1 LFYSGLMVAL
11 LSVRELTLPLLM
23 DGGKTPVISTL
34 VFQLQS
40 NGNHD
45 VAAAV
50 AIYMIA
56 ILIVL
61 VLLLSSVP
69 RAGLRYEQ
77 AGRPEHRRA
86 ASSGRALARATSK

>member
-1 LFYSGLMVAL
+1 M
-11 LSVRELTLPLLM
+11 TLPLLM
-23 DGGKTPVISTL
+23 DGGKTPVLSTL

-69 RAGLRYEQ
+69 GVGLREKRP
-77 AGRPEHRRA
+77 GRPQRRRA
-86 ASSGRALARATSK
+86 AIWRRPLTPIAGE